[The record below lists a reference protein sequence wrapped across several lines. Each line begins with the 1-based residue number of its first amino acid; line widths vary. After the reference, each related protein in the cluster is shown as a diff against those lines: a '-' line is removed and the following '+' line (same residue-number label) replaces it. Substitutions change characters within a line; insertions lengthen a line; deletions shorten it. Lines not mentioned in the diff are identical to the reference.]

1 MSTNDN
7 TVAPLPRSV
16 EWAIGWLMICCS
28 LFVVNAFAALFG
40 LHVTAFSLPLCVVV
54 ALILLYWVS
63 KRDGRAITKKRL
75 LVIGVTYMVATVLLG
90 YVVSWIWEYS
100 YWGRGFYTDAVVKLA
115 DGWNPI
121 YAGADGAPEIVY
133 RSGKAVWMMDASFY
147 AFLGHY
153 EMAKLHTVM
162 FAIPTFLLARHFFV
176 RLLEG
181 HTRLATLS
189 TLLLLANP
197 VALSQMF
204 TYYDDAVL
212 AFLSVCFLILSYL
225 TLNEGYLHSDLLLTM
240 GFVWVFI
247 LNMQMGGLRTALILG
262 LALIVFVA
270 IFYKKQ
276 AVKWL
281 CIRAAAVVTV
291 GFAIVGF
298 NPFMQNLLD
307 YGNPFCLLFGD
318 HAVNVTS
325 AYMPWVLEGKTQLG
339 QFIVSMLSSPDTAV
353 LDLNI
358 VLQQLTAVVNSAY
371 AAADVRL
378 RGFGFIGGAL
388 LLVALM
394 LLVVS
399 LLIRRKPDTEDDAIY
414 FDSDEEEPMYCNYLS
429 ERVALLWMAIP
440 IYLLVLLC
448 ATPWWARTVAV
459 FWTLIPLAIVA
470 LCVRRGNSK
479 SNVAKGLLILAFL
492 NCGLMAFSTISAAT
506 SYTADMK
513 GHWER
518 MSMAELP
525 SEEDARTHNEYMKN
539 YKTWNKLK
547 GQGESERI
555 KKALWTKVENI
566 VK

>member
-1 MSTNDN
+1 MSTDDYA
-7 TVAPLPRSV
+7 VAPLPRSV

-40 LHVTAFSLPLCVVV
+40 LHVTAFSLPFCVVV
-54 ALILLYWVS
+54 ALLLLYWVS
-63 KRDGRAITKKRL
+63 RKDGRVLSKKRL
-75 LVIGVTYMVATVLLG
+75 LAIGVMYMVATVLLG
-90 YVVSWIWEYS
+90 YAVSWIWEYS

-121 YAGADGAPEIVY
+121 YAGAGGVPEIVY

-181 HTRLATLS
+181 HARLATMV
-189 TLLLLANP
+189 TLLLLVNP
-197 VALSQMF
+197 VAISQLF

-212 AFLSVCFLILSYL
+212 AFLSVCFLILAYL
-225 TLNEGYLHSDLLLTM
+225 TLNEGYLHSDLLLAI
-240 GFVWVFI
+240 GFIWIFI
-247 LNMQMGGLRTALILG
+247 LNMQMGGLRTAIILG
-262 LALIVFVA
+262 VSLMVFVA

-281 CIRAAAVVTV
+281 CIRAVAVAVV
-291 GFAIVGF
+291 GFVIVGF
-298 NPFMQNLLD
+298 NPFVQNLLD
-307 YGNPFCLLFGD
+307 TGNPFCLLFGE

-339 QFIVSMLSSPDTAV
+339 QFFSSMFASPDTAL
-353 LDLNI
+353 LDVNI
-358 VLQQLTAVVNSAY
+358 VVQQLTAVVNSAY

-378 RGFGFIGGAL
+378 RGFGFIGGL
-388 LLVALM
+388 LLVVAVVFLVFS
-394 LLVVS
+394 LLV
-399 LLIRRKPDTEDDAIY
+399 RRKPDTEDDAIY
-414 FDSDEEEPMYCNYLS
+414 FDDEEEEPVYNNYLS
-429 ERVALLWMAIP
+429 ERVALLWMSIP
-440 IYLLVLLC
+440 IVLLVLFC
-448 ATPWWARTVAV
+448 STPWWARTVAV
-459 FWTLIPLAIVA
+459 FWTLVPLAIVA
-470 LCVRRGNSK
+470 LCVRRGNAK
-479 SNVAKGLLILAFL
+479 SGVAKGLLIIAFL

-506 SYTADMK
+506 SYTADMQ

-518 MSMAELP
+518 MNVAELP
-525 SEEDARTHNEYMKN
+525 SEEDARKHNEYMKN
-539 YKTWNKLK
+539 FKAWNKLK

-555 KKALWTKVENI
+555 KKAIWTKVENI